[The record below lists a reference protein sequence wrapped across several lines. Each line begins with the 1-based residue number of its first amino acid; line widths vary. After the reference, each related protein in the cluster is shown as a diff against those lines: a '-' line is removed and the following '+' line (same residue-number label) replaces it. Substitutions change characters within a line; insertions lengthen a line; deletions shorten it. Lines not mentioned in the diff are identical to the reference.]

1 MGGGNTVRS
10 TTAVRANY
18 ISPNSVA
25 LYDLALLLYEG
36 LSREMIYNI
45 MLSQRGMLMYAHT
58 PTQMEICTRVADA
71 MQLSG
76 VDGAGMAAEEA
87 SPRAPLL
94 NQGPN
99 ARLRCHGGG
108 WRGRGRV
115 ARRDAVA
122 MGYGR

>member
-36 LSREMIYNI
+36 LSRELNYNI

-58 PTQMEICTRVADA
+58 PTQMEICTRIANA
-71 MQLSG
+71 MQLNG
-76 VDGAGMAAEEA
+76 VDGAVMTAEEA
-87 SPRAPLL
+87 IRRAPLL

-99 ARLRCHGGG
+99 ARHRRYLGGTRDS
-108 WRGRGRV
+108 RGG
-115 ARRDAVA
+115 
-122 MGYGR
+122 